1 MRLIGVGMCLLI
13 LFISG
18 CGSGGGGVSI
28 SSSGTC
34 VGGNL
39 NACLDYYTQ
48 LCFANN
54 NGDIDECFLAAG
66 DKCGICFL

>member
-34 VGGNL
+34 VGGGPNECLTYYYQQCIIDGGDSNKCL
-39 NACLDYYTQ
+39 NT
-48 LCFANN
+48 
-54 NGDIDECFLAAG
+54 AG
-66 DKCGICFL
+66 DKCGDCYL